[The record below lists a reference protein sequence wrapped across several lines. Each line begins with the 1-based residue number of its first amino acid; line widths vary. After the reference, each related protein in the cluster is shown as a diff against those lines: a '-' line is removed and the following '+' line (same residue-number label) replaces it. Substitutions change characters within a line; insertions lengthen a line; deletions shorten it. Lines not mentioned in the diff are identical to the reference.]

1 MQREAARDPQPAQP
15 LLEPAPAEKPR
26 YKYLYSE
33 LKPMPDVEI
42 DEDISIDDPGAED
55 EIRIM
60 RAWTDG

>member
-1 MQREAARDPQPAQP
+1 MQPDPTSQASAHP
-15 LLEPAPAEKPR
+15 EPASAEKPR

-42 DEDISIDDPGAED
+42 DENISIDDSGAED